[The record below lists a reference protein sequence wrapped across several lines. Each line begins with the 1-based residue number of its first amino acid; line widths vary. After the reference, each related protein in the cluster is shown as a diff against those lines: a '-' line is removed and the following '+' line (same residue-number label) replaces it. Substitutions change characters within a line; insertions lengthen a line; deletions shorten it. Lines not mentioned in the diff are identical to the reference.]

1 MSTPVRSGRW
11 SKWAV
16 AGLAV
21 AALAGGGGWWQHKQT
36 QDKAAQDKAKADPQ
50 SVALEFMP
58 AEVTRPRLAALPVE
72 LSFSGSLA
80 APRMA
85 VVRAKAAGTLLSLSV
100 DEGARVKAGQTLGRI
115 DLSELATRV
124 AERGATVEAARARVV
139 EAERLHAANEGL
151 ARQQFISGAA
161 LETSRATLESARA
174 QLKVAQA
181 GERSSEITVANAAL
195 TAPIAGVVGKRSA
208 LPGERLAPEQEV
220 LTLVDLSQL
229 ELAGN
234 VPTHELANLKEGQ
247 RLKVDVEGVN
257 GEVEGRVDRI
267 APMADAGTRSIR
279 VVVRIDNPG
288 ERLRAGMF
296 ARARLNVA
304 DPTERLT
311 LPETALAGT
320 VGQQQVWTIDSGVLK
335 PRMVT
340 VGRRNPQAARV
351 EILSGVTADHVVL
364 AARFDNLKDGRQA
377 KVVDAAAPATAAAS
391 GASAKP

>member
-1 MSTPVRSGRW
+1 MSTPVRSGRL

-21 AALAGGGGWWQHKQT
+21 AALAGGGAWWQHKQA

-351 EILSGVTADHVVL
+351 EILSGVTTDHVVL